1 MWNNRC
7 YVPLSHCLWQRHPL
21 TATGL
26 LQISWLRPWS
36 VCLHVSNCDLT
47 DWVHALTSPWRDFP
61 TSIQCT
67 SATQGEW
74 SDRCG
79 RLWGGFLV
87 SSLLCVI
94 RRQLHPN
101 TIKNPAAADKGKW
114 QAWAQNLSICLLQLL
129 RMGRIVTSILR
140 VGRIVWGRVVTSM
153 LGVGRIVWIEL
164 CLDTCNSEEWK

>member
-7 YVPLSHCLWQRHPL
+7 CVPLSHCLRQHHPL

-67 SATQGEW
+67 SAMQGEW

-79 RLWGGFLV
+79 CLSGGFLV

-101 TIKNPAAADKGKW
+101 TMKNPAAADKGNW
-114 QAWAQNLSICLLQLL
+114 QAWMSTKSVYLSLSVTENREDCYLNVEGRKDCVGWIVLGHLQF
-129 RMGRIVTSILR
+129 RR
-140 VGRIVWGRVVTSM
+140 VEVIKNFPRV
-153 LGVGRIVWIEL
+153 L
-164 CLDTCNSEEWK
+164 

>member
-7 YVPLSHCLWQRHPL
+7 YVPLSHCLRQRHPL
-21 TATGL
+21 TANGL

-47 DWVHALTSPWRDFP
+47 DWVHALTSPWREFP

-79 RLWGGFLV
+79 RLWGGGGVSLFLPYCV
-87 SSLLCVI
+87 WLEDNYTLIQWKIQQLLTKG
-94 RRQLHPN
+94 N
-101 TIKNPAAADKGKW
+101 DKLE
-114 QAWAQNLSICLLQLL
+114 WAQNLSICLLQLL
-129 RMGRIVTSILR
+129 RMGTIVTS
-140 VGRIVWGRVVTSM
+140 V
-153 LGVGRIVWIEL
+153 LGVGRIVWVEL